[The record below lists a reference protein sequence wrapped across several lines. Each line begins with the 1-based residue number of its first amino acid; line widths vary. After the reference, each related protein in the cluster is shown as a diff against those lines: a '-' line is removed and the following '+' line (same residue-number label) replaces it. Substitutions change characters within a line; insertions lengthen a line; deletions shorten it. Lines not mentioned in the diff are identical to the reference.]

1 MRKLPQ
7 TLNKIISESGLKTH
21 KISQASG
28 ISNTYLAKLI
38 KGQINRPGK
47 DKIASILL
55 ALNYTISTINEVL
68 ADYDYGPL
76 HREDIPEILKNN
88 SSRKIKGGNLPQYDH
103 IYFDLLLV
111 ALERIGGVKILLKDR
126 PSGVFMPHELYMMK
140 EFPYEENNAATRF
153 RYHLIEELL
162 KERNQLFIEN
172 CHAGYRLDTYICANC
187 LEEYLER
194 NIGPIARKDHP
205 RRTLL
210 VTRYFANA
218 LSLALK
224 LPQLH
229 RLMITERCPYFHLQ
243 IQDAEGT
250 QPKVSYSGRK
260 VHSYNNQSDRR
271 NFEGITTDLPHLVAH
286 FRQEVDMCQ
295 QAVLPAMETNYPES
309 IKTYLFDLFHRFNM
323 EDTLQTELSE
333 LMGEEQIRFF

>member
-7 TLNKIISESGLKTH
+7 TLNKIISESGLKAH

-28 ISNTYLAKLI
+28 VSNAYLAKLI

-55 ALNYTISTINEVL
+55 AINHTISGINEVL

-76 HREDIPEILKNN
+76 HQDDIPEILKNN
-88 SSRKIKGGNLPQYDH
+88 SLRKISGGNLPQYDH
-103 IYFDLLLV
+103 IYFDLFLV

-140 EFPYEENNAATRF
+140 EFPYEENNVATRF

-162 KERNQLFIEN
+162 KERSQLFIEN
-172 CHAGYRLDTYICANC
+172 CHAEYRLDTYVCATC

-194 NIGPIARKDHP
+194 NIGPTAQIKYP
-205 RRTLL
+205 RRALL
-210 VTRYFANA
+210 VTRYFANG

-224 LPQLH
+224 RPRLH

-243 IQDAEGT
+243 IQDAEGSH
-250 QPKVSYSGRK
+250 PKVSYNGRK
-260 VHSYNNQSDRR
+260 LHTFNNQFNRR
-271 NFEGITTDLPHLVAH
+271 NFNGVTTDLPHIVAH
-286 FRQEVDMCQ
+286 FRQEVEMCQ
-295 QAVLPAMETNYPES
+295 QAVLPEMQTNYPES
-309 IKTYLFDLFHRFNM
+309 IKTYLFKLFRRFNM
-323 EDTLQTELSE
+323 ENTLQAELSE
-333 LMGEEQIRFF
+333 LMAQEQIRFF